1 MHDAGHRSQFR
12 LRVHRWCTVKKAL
25 EIMRNALAALGVF
38 FLYLLGHGMWDYTQ
52 HAAASDLACV
62 YARCM

>member
-1 MHDAGHRSQFR
+1 M
-12 LRVHRWCTVKKAL
+12 KKAL